1 MKRRAVVSFLS
12 VALFLISVFPM
23 NISSSA
29 SDSHSSYGPSG
40 LVAQSTVDE
49 WPMFHH
55 DPTRNGYS
63 TSTAPTTNQTLW
75 SYTTGNYVFSSSPA
89 VAGGIVYVGSWD
101 GKVYA
106 LNATTG
112 TRVWD
117 YTTGRAVDSS
127 PAVVGGVV
135 FVGSDDDKVY
145 ALNAT
150 TGTQVWNYTTG
161 SLVVSSPAVAGGVV
175 YVGSEDDNVYALNAT
190 TGAFIWSYTTGDV
203 VGSSPA
209 VVDGVVYVGSCDDK
223 VYAFGVHDV
232 AVTNVAPSKTW
243 VGQGFSVTINV
254 TVANEGG
261 YTEALSVTACA
272 NVTAIQT
279 ENVTLASQ
287 DSTTLTFTWN
297 TTGFAYGNYT
307 ISAYVW
313 PVPGETNTA
322 NNNMTDGYVLVTILG
337 DMNGDG
343 TVDIYDAITFANY
356 FGLQKGDARWNPD
369 ADINRDGITDIYDA
383 IIIAEHFGKNGS
395 S

>member
-1 MKRRAVVSFLS
+1 M
-12 VALFLISVFPM
+12 
-23 NISSSA
+23 
-29 SDSHSSYGPSG
+29 
-40 LVAQSTVDE
+40 AQSTVDE

-117 YTTGRAVDSS
+117 YTTGRAVDSSPAVVGGVVFVGSWDGKVYALNATTGTQVWNYTTISHVFSS